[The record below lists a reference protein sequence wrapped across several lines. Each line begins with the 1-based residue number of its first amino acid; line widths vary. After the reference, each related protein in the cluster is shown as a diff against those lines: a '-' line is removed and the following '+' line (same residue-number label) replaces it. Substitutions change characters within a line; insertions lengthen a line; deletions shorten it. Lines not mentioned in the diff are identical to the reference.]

1 MKYRQY
7 KIVHF
12 AEIEDKQFGRAWC
25 VQANTARRHHD
36 SNAEFQKTDLYSKGE
51 FSEYFIVPYY
61 NYVVDEIEDFA
72 LRGALW
78 SPDTV
83 DWAVDKDDTI
93 VNGIPVIT
101 HHYRGELKNKAKKPD
116 EGNSRILPR

>member
-25 VQANTARRHHD
+25 VQANTAGRHHD

-51 FSEYFIVPYY
+51 FSEYFIVLYY

-78 SPDTV
+78 SPDTD
-83 DWAVDKDDTI
+83 DWTVDKEDTI

-101 HHYRGELKNKAKKPD
+101 TTTAVN
-116 EGNSRILPR
+116 